1 MSSLPS
7 SLPSMR
13 LTMDTKTT
21 ATHSHLVEGFLKKE
35 QKRFSMSKGGTLGDK

>member
-7 SLPSMR
+7 SLASLMR

-21 ATHSHLVEGFLKKE
+21 ATHSHLIAGFLSKE
-35 QKRFSMSKGGTLGDK
+35 QKSFQYVKKGHFDR